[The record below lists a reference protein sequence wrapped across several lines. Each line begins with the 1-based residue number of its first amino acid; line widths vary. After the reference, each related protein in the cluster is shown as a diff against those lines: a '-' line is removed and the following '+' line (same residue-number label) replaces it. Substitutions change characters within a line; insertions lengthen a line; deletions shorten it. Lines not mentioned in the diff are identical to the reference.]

1 VRILYTGLGNV
12 SYVGKDEVNKF
23 GTTII
28 DALMCSIDSPD
39 EITAMEAMNGLSKIF
54 ELIDEVSIYIYLIV
68 TNEYTKF

>member
-1 VRILYTGLGNV
+1 M
-12 SYVGKDEVNKF
+12 GKDEVNKF

-54 ELIDEVSIYIYLIV
+54 ELIDEVLYYILIHNSLEV
-68 TNEYTKF
+68 VINLKKYRT

>member
-1 VRILYTGLGNV
+1 M
-12 SYVGKDEVNKF
+12 GKDEVNKF

-54 ELIDEVSIYIYLIV
+54 ELIDEVLYYILII
-68 TNEYTKF
+68 

>member
-1 VRILYTGLGNV
+1 M
-12 SYVGKDEVNKF
+12 GKDEVNKF

-54 ELIDEVSIYIYLIV
+54 ELIDEVLYFILI
-68 TNEYTKF
+68 K